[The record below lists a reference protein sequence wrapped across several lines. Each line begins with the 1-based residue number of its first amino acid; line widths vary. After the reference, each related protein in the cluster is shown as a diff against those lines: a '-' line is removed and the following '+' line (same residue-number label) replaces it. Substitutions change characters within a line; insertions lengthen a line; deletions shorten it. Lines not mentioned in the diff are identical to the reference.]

1 MQIDFHY
8 YAVYALARAAGLNAE
23 AARTIA
29 TCSQYVD
36 DATEA
41 QPLLNGEGCRFA
53 PEVTAHA
60 ITDLRQN
67 TNLDDQPRVW
77 VPFHFLPG
85 GEGGELS
92 AKLVCRKNSAVARKM
107 VAHALDQADKP
118 FALELLGITAHVYA
132 DTFSH
137 WGFSGV
143 SSRRNR
149 VVGSKIT
156 VNRSTPDA
164 IAMMAG
170 SMNRFFAQYGVQ
182 GGLLENFRNAVS
194 SVANSAG
201 ALGHGAV
208 ATCPDQPYLA
218 WGFEYEFPDLA
229 GRGEDR
235 LNQLDF
241 REAAR
246 ELHALFSAFA
256 KRRPDLAVSG
266 AGGGFDSIESAV
278 IRIVATVADKDT
290 RVRVWQAAVQ
300 DGRLFHGENRIPEY
314 DPAAMNTSR
323 NSLTQLTNASEAAKT
338 AAFRFFQA
346 AAAHR
351 WYVLRDLLPAHGIAI
366 V

>member
-1 MQIDFHY
+1 MQVDFHY
-8 YAVYALARAAGLNAE
+8 YATYALARAAGLTAE

-85 GEGGELS
+85 GEGDELS
-92 AKLVCRKNSAVARKM
+92 AKLVCGKNSAIAREL

-149 VVGSKIT
+149 VDGSKIT

-164 IAMMAG
+164 VALMTA
-170 SMNRFFAQYGVQ
+170 SMKRFFSQYGVQ
-182 GGLLENFRNAVS
+182 GGLLENFRKAIS
-194 SVANSAG
+194 TVANSAG

-241 REAAR
+241 REAAH
-246 ELHALFSAFA
+246 ELQAMFAAFA
-256 KRRPDLAVSG
+256 KRRPDLAVSD
-266 AGGGFDSIESAV
+266 GGSGFDSIESV
-278 IRIVATVADKDT
+278 VGRIVATVADKET
-290 RVRVWQAAVQ
+290 RIRVWQTAAQ
-300 DGRLFHGENRIPEY
+300 EGRLFHGENRIPDY
-314 DPAAMNTSR
+314 DPAAMNASRDGLTRATS
-323 NSLTQLTNASEAAKT
+323 SSEAAKT

>member
-8 YAVYALARAAGLNAE
+8 YATYALARAAGLNPE

-36 DATEA
+36 DATES
-41 QPLLNGEGCRFA
+41 QMVLNGEGSRFA

-67 TNLDDQPRVW
+67 TDVDDQRRVW

-85 GEGGELS
+85 GEGNELS
-92 AKLVCRKNSAVARKM
+92 AKLVCRKNGTIARAM

-149 VVGSKIT
+149 VEGATIT
-156 VNRSTPDA
+156 VNSATPDA
-164 IAMMAG
+164 VATMTA
-170 SMNRFFAQYGVQ
+170 SMKRFFAQYGVQ
-182 GGLLENFRNAVS
+182 GGLLENFRKAISN
-194 SVANSAG
+194 VANSAG

-235 LNQLDF
+235 LNMLDF

-246 ELHALFSAFA
+246 ELHAMFVDFA
-256 KRRPDLAVSG
+256 KRRPDVVASG
-266 AGGGFDSIESAV
+266 GGSGFDSIDSSV
-278 IRIVATVADKDT
+278 TRIVATVAEKED
-290 RVRVWQAAVQ
+290 RIRVWQGAVQ
-300 DGRLFHGENRIPEY
+300 DGHLFNGESRIPEY
-314 DPAAMNTSR
+314 DAAAMNASR
-323 NSLTQLTNASEAAKT
+323 DTLARASSATEAAK
-338 AAFRFFQA
+338 APAFRFFQA

-351 WYVLRDLLPAHGIAI
+351 WYVLRELFPAHGIAI

>member
-1 MQIDFHY
+1 MQVDFHY
-8 YAVYALARAAGLNAE
+8 YATYALARAAGLNGV
-23 AARTIA
+23 AAGTIA

-41 QPLLNGEGCRFA
+41 QPLVNGEGCRFA

-85 GEGGELS
+85 GEGDELS
-92 AKLVCRKNSAVARKM
+92 AKLVCRKNSAIAREM

-149 VVGSKIT
+149 VDGSKVA
-156 VNRSTPDA
+156 VNRGTPDA
-164 IAMMAG
+164 LAIMTA
-170 SMNRFFAQYGVQ
+170 SMKRFFAQYGVQ
-182 GGLLENFRNAVS
+182 GGLLENFRKAVS

-241 REAAR
+241 REAAQA
-246 ELHALFSAFA
+246 LHAMFSAFA
-256 KRRPDLAVSG
+256 KRRPDLVVSG
-266 AGGGFDSIESAV
+266 GGGGFDTIESAV
-278 IRIVATVADKDT
+278 SRIVATVAEKDT
-290 RVRVWQAAVQ
+290 RIHVWQAAVQ
-300 DGRLFHGENRIPEY
+300 EGRLFHGESRIPEY
-314 DPAAMNTSR
+314 DSTVMSASRDGLTRATS
-323 NSLTQLTNASEAAKT
+323 SSEAAKT
-338 AAFRFFQA
+338 PAYRFFQA